1 MEEIRQT
8 ILDADIHATRTSHN
22 RHASEAASESDS
34 SISSP
39 EPLLDEDMDSFV
51 TQANDSQSSLGV
63 PSIRETSVSVD
74 IERQHRISPISKL
87 PPELLLS
94 IFARLTNS
102 ADLRSCM
109 LVSYH
114 WAAHTVGIL
123 WHRPLCNKV
132 INLINV
138 TSSLSSG
145 AGFFPYQDLVKRLNL
160 SALADKVNDGT
171 AQAFMHCKRIER
183 LTLTN
188 CANLTDQGVSML
200 VDDNRH
206 LQALDVTDLS
216 ALTDHT
222 LFTVAASCPRLQ
234 GLNITNCSQIT
245 DDSLIAVSEHCRQ
258 LKRVRSK
265 CEAVIW
271 LRLTWFF
278 SSN

>member
-1 MEEIRQT
+1 MEEIGRP
-8 ILDADIHATRTSHN
+8 ILEAGMDMPRYSHS
-22 RHASEAASESDS
+22 RHASVAVSESDS

-39 EPLLDEDMDSFV
+39 EALLDEDTDFFMIQS
-51 TQANDSQSSLGV
+51 NDSQSSLGV
-63 PSIRETSVSVD
+63 PNIREMSVSID
-74 IERQHRISPISKL
+74 LERQHRICPISKL

-94 IFARLTNS
+94 ILARLTTS

-132 INLINV
+132 SNLINV

-200 VDDNRH
+200 VDGNRH
-206 LQALDVTDLS
+206 LQALDVTDLTS
-216 ALTDHT
+216 LTDHT
-222 LFTVAASCPRLQ
+222 LLTVAASCPRLQ
-234 GLNITNCSQIT
+234 GLNITNCAQIT
-245 DDSLIAVSEHCRQ
+245 DESLIAVSEHCRQ
-258 LKRVRSK
+258 LKRVSGKKTRYPMAEK
-265 CEAVIW
+265 TDLV
-271 LRLTWFF
+271 L
-278 SSN
+278 